1 MKRPIT
7 KPLQASNFLWHV
19 ELDLIDFRNL
29 TCSCG
34 KNHNWLLHVT
44 DHFSKYSWLFPL
56 SHKTADEV
64 LEAVTQLFWQIG
76 FPKTLHTDNGKEF
89 KNKHMI
95 DFCNEHQIELVHGA
109 PRTPQTQGLVER
121 NNRTLKENLAN
132 ILKEKQVS
140 LNTWCNHVG
149 EAAYKRNI
157 TKHRAVSRTPY
168 ELVFGILPHEG
179 RIGTTTSGEE
189 CAAMEGDGEQQE
201 EPETEC
207 PSMEA
212 DEEQED
218 EHEIECVE
226 NAVEREEEEPTRVLE
241 ENNPA
246 PKRKAQDNFSKV
258 RKQMKSQTNEKQNKY
273 NEKMKAAR
281 PSVKKFEINDYV
293 CVKIDKVDKCNPLH
307 PNVLFGKITE
317 IENTYV
323 RLATKFGLITTLISP
338 SMLTKCWKPNITFD
352 YTKQLTFTAACKMAM
367 EQ

>member
-1 MKRPIT
+1 
-7 KPLQASNFLWHV
+7 
-19 ELDLIDFRNL
+19 
-29 TCSCG
+29 
-34 KNHNWLLHVT
+34 
-44 DHFSKYSWLFPL
+44 
-56 SHKTADEV
+56 
-64 LEAVTQLFWQIG
+64 
-76 FPKTLHTDNGKEF
+76 
-89 KNKHMI
+89 
-95 DFCNEHQIELVHGA
+95 
-109 PRTPQTQGLVER
+109 
-121 NNRTLKENLAN
+121 
-132 ILKEKQVS
+132 
-140 LNTWCNHVG
+140 
-149 EAAYKRNI
+149 
-157 TKHRAVSRTPY
+157 
-168 ELVFGILPHEG
+168 
-179 RIGTTTSGEE
+179 
-189 CAAMEGDGEQQE
+189 MEGDGEQEE

-323 RLATKFGLITTLISP
+323 QLATKFGLITTLISP
-338 SMLTKCWKPNITFD
+338 SRLTKCWKPNITFNS
-352 YTKQLTFTAACKMAM
+352 TKQLTFPAACKLAM
-367 EQ
+367 DQ